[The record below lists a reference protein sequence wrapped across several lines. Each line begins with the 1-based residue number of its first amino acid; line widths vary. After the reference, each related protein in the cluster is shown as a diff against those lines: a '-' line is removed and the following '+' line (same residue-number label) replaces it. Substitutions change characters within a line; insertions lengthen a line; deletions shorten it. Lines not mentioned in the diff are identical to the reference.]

1 MKKIILNFAI
11 VVSGLFTATSCI
23 EEINP
28 QTDYASK
35 DQTADAPNAY
45 QNFVDGIT
53 SSMIGQVL
61 YNANYPYDFG
71 YPTFFQIRDVM
82 GQDVVIDDAGHWYQT
97 WYTCSTSLGPR
108 YAVAQF
114 P

>member
-45 QNFVDGIT
+45 QNFVDGILH
-53 SSMIGQVL
+53 Q
-61 YNANYPYDFG
+61 
-71 YPTFFQIRDVM
+71 
-82 GQDVVIDDAGHWYQT
+82 
-97 WYTCSTSLGPR
+97 
-108 YAVAQF
+108 
-114 P
+114 

>member
-71 YPTFFQIRDVM
+71 YPTFFQKRDDM
-82 GQDVVIDDAGHWYQT
+82 GQDVIHVRHPWVRGMPLH
-97 WYTCSTSLGPR
+97 SSHGPSITDG
-108 YAVAQF
+108 
-114 P
+114 

>member
-35 DQTADAPNAY
+35 DQMPLMLIRILWTALLH
-45 QNFVDGIT
+45 Q
-53 SSMIGQVL
+53 
-61 YNANYPYDFG
+61 
-71 YPTFFQIRDVM
+71 
-82 GQDVVIDDAGHWYQT
+82 
-97 WYTCSTSLGPR
+97 
-108 YAVAQF
+108 
-114 P
+114 

>member
-45 QNFVDGIT
+45 
-53 SSMIGQVL
+53 
-61 YNANYPYDFG
+61 
-71 YPTFFQIRDVM
+71 
-82 GQDVVIDDAGHWYQT
+82 
-97 WYTCSTSLGPR
+97 
-108 YAVAQF
+108 
-114 P
+114 